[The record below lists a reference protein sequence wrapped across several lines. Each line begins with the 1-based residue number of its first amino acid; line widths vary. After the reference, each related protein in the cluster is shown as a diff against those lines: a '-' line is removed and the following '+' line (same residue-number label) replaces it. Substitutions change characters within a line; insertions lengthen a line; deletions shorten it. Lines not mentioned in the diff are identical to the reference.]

1 MATTTKAAAPAKKNS
16 GFKGVKDAWIIL
28 VICCIIAYCFYF
40 FVLGDP
46 SHFQGGDRNGHP
58 ADLMGTVYKGGF
70 VVGLIITLLLSV
82 IVLGVE
88 RFFAIKSA
96 SGKINLAKFTAQVK
110 EAIKAQDFTKAKDLC
125 NKMQGSVANVV
136 LASIN
141 MYETVE
147 KDDTLKK
154 SQKISKIQQAH
165 EEATQ
170 LEMPT
175 LTMNL
180 PMVAT
185 IVSLGTLTA
194 LFGTVLGMIGSFQAL
209 SAGGGADSMALS
221 AGISEALVNTASG
234 KINLAKFTAQ
244 VKEAIKAQDFSKA
257 KDLCNK
263 MQGSVANVVLASINM
278 YQTVEGD
285 DTLKKSQKISKIQ
298 QAHEEATQ
306 LEMPTLTMNLPMI
319 ATIVSLGTLTALFG
333 TVLGMIGS
341 FQALSA
347 GGGADS
353 MALSA
358 GISEALVN
366 TASGILTSWV
376 ATVVYNFFSNKIDK
390 LTFALDEVGYTIAAT
405 YDSNHHEA

>member
-1 MATTTKAAAPAKKNS
+1 MATTTKAAAPAKKS
-16 GFKGVKDAWIIL
+16 KGFKGVKDAWIIL
-28 VICCIIAYCFYF
+28 VICCILAYAFYF
-40 FVLGDP
+40 LVLGDP

-110 EAIKAQDFTKAKDLC
+110 EAIKAQDFAKAKDLC

-147 KDDTLKK
+147 K
-154 SQKISKIQQAH
+154 
-165 EEATQ
+165 
-170 LEMPT
+170 
-175 LTMNL
+175 
-180 PMVAT
+180 
-185 IVSLGTLTA
+185 
-194 LFGTVLGMIGSFQAL
+194 
-209 SAGGGADSMALS
+209 
-221 AGISEALVNTASG
+221 
-234 KINLAKFTAQ
+234 
-244 VKEAIKAQDFSKA
+244 
-257 KDLCNK
+257 
-263 MQGSVANVVLASINM
+263 
-278 YQTVEGD
+278 D

>member
-1 MATTTKAAAPAKKNS
+1 MATTTKAAAPAKKSS

-46 SHFQGGDRNGHP
+46 SHFQGGDREGHP

-70 VVGLIITLLLSV
+70 VVGLILTLLLSV

-110 EAIKAQDFTKAKDLC
+110 DAIKAQDFGKAKDLC
-125 NKMQGSVANVV
+125 AKMQGSVANVV

-147 KDDTLKK
+147 KDETLKK

-170 LEMPT
+170 LEIPT

-180 PMVAT
+180 PMV
-185 IVSLGTLTA
+185 
-194 LFGTVLGMIGSFQAL
+194 
-209 SAGGGADSMALS
+209 
-221 AGISEALVNTASG
+221 
-234 KINLAKFTAQ
+234 
-244 VKEAIKAQDFSKA
+244 
-257 KDLCNK
+257 
-263 MQGSVANVVLASINM
+263 
-278 YQTVEGD
+278 
-285 DTLKKSQKISKIQ
+285 
-298 QAHEEATQ
+298 
-306 LEMPTLTMNLPMI
+306 

-376 ATVVYNFFSNKIDK
+376 ATVVYNYFSNKIDK

>member
-16 GFKGVKDAWIIL
+16 GFGGIKQAWIIL
-28 VICCIIAYCFYF
+28 VICCILAYAFYF
-40 FVLGDP
+40 LVLGNPDN
-46 SHFQGGDRNGHP
+46 FQGGDTSGHP
-58 ADLMGTVYKGGF
+58 ANLMGTVYKGGI
-70 VVGLIITLLLSV
+70 VVGVILTLLLTV

-88 RFFAIKSA
+88 RFFAIRSA
-96 SGKINLAKFTAQVK
+96 SGTMNLAKFTSQVK
-110 EAIKAQDFTKAKDLC
+110 ALIKEQKFDEADKLC
-125 NKMQGSVANVV
+125 DKMKGSVANVV
-136 LASIN
+136 KASIH
-141 MYETVE
+141 MYQTVE
-147 KDDTLKK
+147 GDDTLKK
-154 SQKISKIQQAH
+154 AQKIAKIQQAH

-180 PMVAT
+180 PMV
-185 IVSLGTLTA
+185 
-194 LFGTVLGMIGSFQAL
+194 
-209 SAGGGADSMALS
+209 
-221 AGISEALVNTASG
+221 
-234 KINLAKFTAQ
+234 
-244 VKEAIKAQDFSKA
+244 
-257 KDLCNK
+257 
-263 MQGSVANVVLASINM
+263 
-278 YQTVEGD
+278 
-285 DTLKKSQKISKIQ
+285 
-298 QAHEEATQ
+298 
-306 LEMPTLTMNLPMI
+306 

>member
-1 MATTTKAAAPAKKNS
+1 MATTTKAAAPAKKSS

-46 SHFQGGDRNGHP
+46 SHFQGGDREGHP

-70 VVGLIITLLLSV
+70 VVGLILTLLLSV

-110 EAIKAQDFTKAKDLC
+110 DAIKAQDFGKAKDLC
-125 NKMQGSVANVV
+125 AKMQGSVANVV

-147 KDDTLKK
+147 KDETLKK

-234 KINLAKFTAQ
+234 
-244 VKEAIKAQDFSKA
+244 
-257 KDLCNK
+257 
-263 MQGSVANVVLASINM
+263 
-278 YQTVEGD
+278 
-285 DTLKKSQKISKIQ
+285 
-298 QAHEEATQ
+298 
-306 LEMPTLTMNLPMI
+306 
-319 ATIVSLGTLTALFG
+319 
-333 TVLGMIGS
+333 
-341 FQALSA
+341 
-347 GGGADS
+347 
-353 MALSA
+353 
-358 GISEALVN
+358 
-366 TASGILTSWV
+366 ILTSWV

-390 LTFALDEVGYTIAAT
+390 LTYALDEIGFTISAT
-405 YDSNHHEA
+405 YDSNHNEA

>member
-1 MATTTKAAAPAKKNS
+1 MATTTKAAAPAKKSS
-16 GFKGVKDAWIIL
+16 GFGGIKDAWIIL
-28 VICCIIAYCFYF
+28 VICCIIAYAFYYL
-40 FVLGDP
+40 VLGNPDN
-46 SHFQGGDRNGHP
+46 FVGGDPKGHP
-58 ADLMGTVYKGGF
+58 LPGNLMGTVYKGGF
-70 VVGLIITLLLSV
+70 VVGVILTLLLTV
-82 IVLGVE
+82 VTLGVE

-96 SGKINLAKFTAQVK
+96 SGKMNLAKFTAQIK
-110 EAIKAQDFTKAKDLC
+110 EAIKAQDFVTARELC

-154 SQKISKIQQAH
+154 A
-165 EEATQ
+165 
-170 LEMPT
+170 
-175 LTMNL
+175 
-180 PMVAT
+180 
-185 IVSLGTLTA
+185 
-194 LFGTVLGMIGSFQAL
+194 
-209 SAGGGADSMALS
+209 
-221 AGISEALVNTASG
+221 
-234 KINLAKFTAQ
+234 
-244 VKEAIKAQDFSKA
+244 
-257 KDLCNK
+257 
-263 MQGSVANVVLASINM
+263 
-278 YQTVEGD
+278 
-285 DTLKKSQKISKIQ
+285 QKISKIQ

-333 TVLGMIGS
+333 TVLGMISS

-366 TASGILTSWV
+366 TASGILTSWF
-376 ATVVYNFFSNKIDK
+376 ATVIYNFFSNKIDK

-405 YDSNHHEA
+405 YDSNHREA

>member
-1 MATTTKAAAPAKKNS
+1 MATSTKAAAPAKKSS

-46 SHFQGGDRNGHP
+46 SHFQGGDRAGHP

-96 SGKINLAKFTAQVK
+96 SGKMNLAKFTAQVK
-110 EAIKAQDFTKAKDLC
+110 DAIKAQDFGKAKDLC
-125 NKMQGSVANVV
+125 AKMQGSVANVV

-234 KINLAKFTAQ
+234 
-244 VKEAIKAQDFSKA
+244 
-257 KDLCNK
+257 
-263 MQGSVANVVLASINM
+263 
-278 YQTVEGD
+278 
-285 DTLKKSQKISKIQ
+285 
-298 QAHEEATQ
+298 
-306 LEMPTLTMNLPMI
+306 
-319 ATIVSLGTLTALFG
+319 
-333 TVLGMIGS
+333 
-341 FQALSA
+341 
-347 GGGADS
+347 
-353 MALSA
+353 
-358 GISEALVN
+358 
-366 TASGILTSWV
+366 ILTSWV
-376 ATVVYNFFSNKIDK
+376 ATVVYNYFSNKIDK

>member
-1 MATTTKAAAPAKKNS
+1 MATTTKAAAPAKKSS

-28 VICCIIAYCFYF
+28 VICCILAYCFYF

-46 SHFQGGDRNGHP
+46 SHFQGGDRSGHP

-88 RFFAIKSA
+88 RFFAIKAA

-110 EAIKAQDFTKAKDLC
+110 DAIKAQKFDEAKALC

-136 LASIN
+136 MASIN

-147 KDDTLKK
+147 KDETLKK

-185 IVSLGTLTA
+185 
-194 LFGTVLGMIGSFQAL
+194 
-209 SAGGGADSMALS
+209 
-221 AGISEALVNTASG
+221 
-234 KINLAKFTAQ
+234 
-244 VKEAIKAQDFSKA
+244 
-257 KDLCNK
+257 
-263 MQGSVANVVLASINM
+263 
-278 YQTVEGD
+278 
-285 DTLKKSQKISKIQ
+285 
-298 QAHEEATQ
+298 
-306 LEMPTLTMNLPMI
+306 
-319 ATIVSLGTLTALFG
+319 SLGTLTALFG

-376 ATVVYNFFSNKIDK
+376 ATVVYNYFSNKIDK

>member
-1 MATTTKAAAPAKKNS
+1 MATTTKAAAPAKKSS

-46 SHFQGGDRNGHP
+46 SHFQGGDRAGHP

-110 EAIKAQDFTKAKDLC
+110 DAIKAQDFGKAKDLC

-147 KDDTLKK
+147 KDETLKK

-234 KINLAKFTAQ
+234 
-244 VKEAIKAQDFSKA
+244 
-257 KDLCNK
+257 
-263 MQGSVANVVLASINM
+263 
-278 YQTVEGD
+278 
-285 DTLKKSQKISKIQ
+285 
-298 QAHEEATQ
+298 
-306 LEMPTLTMNLPMI
+306 
-319 ATIVSLGTLTALFG
+319 
-333 TVLGMIGS
+333 
-341 FQALSA
+341 
-347 GGGADS
+347 
-353 MALSA
+353 
-358 GISEALVN
+358 
-366 TASGILTSWV
+366 ILTSWV
-376 ATVVYNFFSNKIDK
+376 ATVVYNYFSNKIDK

>member
-16 GFKGVKDAWIIL
+16 GFGGIKAAWIIL
-28 VICCIIAYCFYF
+28 VICALAGYGVWYF
-40 FVLGDP
+40 VMGNPDNFV
-46 SHFQGGDRNGHP
+46 GGDRSGHP
-58 ADLMGTVYKGGF
+58 ANLLGTVYKGGF
-70 VVGLIITLLLSV
+70 VVGLILTLLFTV
-82 IVLGVE
+82 ICLGIE

-110 EAIKAQDFTKAKDLC
+110 ELIKAQKFDEADKLC
-125 NKMQGSVANVV
+125 DKMQGSVANVV
-136 LASIN
+136 KASIAA
-141 MYETVE
+141 YKDVE
-147 KDDTLKK
+147 GNDTLKK
-154 SQKISKIQQAH
+154 AAKVAKIQQAH

-175 LTMNL
+175 LQMNL
-180 PMVAT
+180 PMV
-185 IVSLGTLTA
+185 
-194 LFGTVLGMIGSFQAL
+194 
-209 SAGGGADSMALS
+209 
-221 AGISEALVNTASG
+221 
-234 KINLAKFTAQ
+234 
-244 VKEAIKAQDFSKA
+244 
-257 KDLCNK
+257 
-263 MQGSVANVVLASINM
+263 
-278 YQTVEGD
+278 
-285 DTLKKSQKISKIQ
+285 
-298 QAHEEATQ
+298 
-306 LEMPTLTMNLPMI
+306 

-390 LTFALDEVGYTIAAT
+390 LTYALDEIGFTIAAT
-405 YDSNHHEA
+405 YDSTHNEA